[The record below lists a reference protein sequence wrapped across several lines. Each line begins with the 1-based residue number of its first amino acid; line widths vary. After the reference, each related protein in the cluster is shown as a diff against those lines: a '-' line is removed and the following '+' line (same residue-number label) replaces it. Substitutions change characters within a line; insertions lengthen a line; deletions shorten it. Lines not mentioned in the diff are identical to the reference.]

1 MAFGIMNTRRYALV
15 YSTLGALFLNCCS
28 LYWTMWSVLTMS
40 LFMLTITDFMFF
52 EARPPL
58 PPLPPP
64 SAPRRPTSPPP
75 SRLPPATTAATPRRP
90 ETAFTDLD
98 DGWLTDP
105 FSLAGL

>member
-52 EARPPL
+52 ED
-58 PPLPPP
+58 
-64 SAPRRPTSPPP
+64 S
-75 SRLPPATTAATPRRP
+75 
-90 ETAFTDLD
+90 EF
-98 DGWLTDP
+98 W
-105 FSLAGL
+105 